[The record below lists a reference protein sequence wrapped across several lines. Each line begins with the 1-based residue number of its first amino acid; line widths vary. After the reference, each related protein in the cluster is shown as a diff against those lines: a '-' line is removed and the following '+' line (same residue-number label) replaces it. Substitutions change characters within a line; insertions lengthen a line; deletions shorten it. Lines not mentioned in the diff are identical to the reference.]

1 VIIEVRAGRERRPAQ
16 VADELA
22 PDVRRPVGTRSPR
35 RFVLSCLEP
44 QACLVVR
51 LEFCTGRGDPEGDG
65 FVTRRALCAQVGRM
79 LDADMASDL
88 GGELS
93 LIVALGAP
101 EGSKQMALLLVDEES
116 LLDVHAVADIA
127 LSPLG
132 FSLRTAPL
140 FQLFRR
146 HLR

>member
-1 VIIEVRAGRERRPAQ
+1 M
-16 VADELA
+16 
-22 PDVRRPVGTRSPR
+22 SH
-35 RFVLSCLEP
+35 
-44 QACLVVR
+44 LVVR

-132 FSLRTAPL
+132 FSLRLNGTDESRAQDLIYLSMSGTRVEYPL
-140 FQLFRR
+140 CAKCSPSNCATFPTLPASSEIV
-146 HLR
+146 